1 MEPAVWEDLYV
12 SLAEHLPDAV
22 EVIKDENSG
31 MLAPHCAV
39 CKKALWFHPKKC
51 KISTEN
57 NGWPLLLGQPLEAI
71 ERHGQTVTEVH
82 VP

>member
-1 MEPAVWEDLYV
+1 MEPEVWEDLYV

-22 EVIKDENSG
+22 EVVKDEKSG

-39 CKKALWFHPKKC
+39 CKKALWF
-51 KISTEN
+51 
-57 NGWPLLLGQPLEAI
+57 EAI
-71 ERHGQTVTEVH
+71 ERHGPMVTEVH

>member
-1 MEPAVWEDLYV
+1 MWEDLYV

-22 EVIKDENSG
+22 EVVKDEKSG

-39 CKKALWFHPKKC
+39 CKKALWFHPQKC

-57 NGWPLLLGQPLEAI
+57 NGWSLLLGQLLEAI

-82 VP
+82 VPLP